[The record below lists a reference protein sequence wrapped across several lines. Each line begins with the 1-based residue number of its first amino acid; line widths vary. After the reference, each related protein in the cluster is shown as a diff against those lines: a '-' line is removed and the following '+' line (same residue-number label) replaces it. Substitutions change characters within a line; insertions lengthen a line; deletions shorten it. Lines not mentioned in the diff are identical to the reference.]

1 MLGKN
6 TNAERV
12 KTTAG
17 YIFSKYVHCDMRF
30 LVVKTRHWL
39 AFLTVLVLLPQ
50 YFFITN
56 NKLCYYLNDDFIR
69 WWPTK
74 WCKII

>member
-30 LVVKTRHWL
+30 LVVKKKAL
-39 AFLTVLVLLPQ
+39 ACFLNCLGIAAPVFLYNKQQTLL
-50 YFFITN
+50 
-56 NKLCYYLNDDFIR
+56 LLE
-69 WWPTK
+69 
-74 WCKII
+74 